1 MGGDCRA
8 DRSIYRHLAVGR
20 VPAGDNHHLVRMS
33 DGMHRLQQVVGDGF
47 SRQVVQ
53 AVLRR
58 DRNQFTGF
66 RDDRTCCRLV
76 FVGIQC

>member
-1 MGGDCRA
+1 
-8 DRSIYRHLAVGR
+8 
-20 VPAGDNHHLVRMS
+20 
-33 DGMHRLQQVVGDGF
+33 MHRLQQVVGDGF